1 MWKTHSLN
9 ELFKK
14 QKRHE
19 KCVFGTKQV
28 RVGNQEAVAF
38 PLTKKS
44 TLGAGQKKILPKD
57 GSGKQL
63 AQFGKVL
70 ASSAYCFKC
79 KHINAKING

>member
-1 MWKTHSLN
+1 MRFRNKASQGWKSGGSG
-9 ELFKK
+9 FSAYKK
-14 QKRHE
+14 EHPGGR
-19 KCVFGTKQV
+19 
-28 RVGNQEAVAF
+28 A
-38 PLTKKS
+38 
-44 TLGAGQKKILPKD
+44 KKILPKD